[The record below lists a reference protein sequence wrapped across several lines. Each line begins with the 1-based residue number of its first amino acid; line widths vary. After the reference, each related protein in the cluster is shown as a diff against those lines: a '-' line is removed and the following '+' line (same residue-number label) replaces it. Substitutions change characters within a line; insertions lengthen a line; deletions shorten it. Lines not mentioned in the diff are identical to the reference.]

1 MKKERHSFTEIHLK
15 ETLPLKDVN
24 LQYKKNASLI
34 TVLLSGLKTE
44 KVLTNAIVTNAL
56 THFKGLTRIS
66 CLNLKSGIEADFMSG
81 LGKHHE

>member
-1 MKKERHSFTEIHLK
+1 M
-15 ETLPLKDVN
+15 PLKDVN

-34 TVLLSGLKTE
+34 TALLSGLKTE
-44 KVLTNAIVTNAL
+44 TNVIVTNAL
-56 THFKGLTRIS
+56 THFKDLTPIS